1 MAKDKTDTKLMET
14 NTYTVKFDIKKVYE
28 EVHVQSWYRG
38 EALKA
43 DKPEIAL
50 VQSSSDDETQMRGVL
65 ESAVNDV
72 ALRLTKRLR
81 DVTWEI
87 GTDNDDDN
95 TNGTGTSS
103 TEEQVKITFTPFG
116 RVPEGDADKVSL
128 IMGKAIYDYVV
139 NDCLASWFSV
149 ALPDASVAA
158 IYEGKREGLM
168 DRVMDACAMLAEH
181 PVRRRATNLCG
192 I

>member
-1 MAKDKTDTKLMET
+1 MAKDKTNTKLMDEVK
-14 NTYTVKFDIKKVYE
+14 TYTVKFDAKKVCE

-50 VQSSSDDETQMRGVL
+50 VQSSSDDETQMRAVL

-81 DVTWEI
+81 DVAWEI
-87 GTDNDDDN
+87 GTD
-95 TNGTGTSS
+95 
-103 TEEQVKITFTPFG
+103 EQVKITFTPFG
-116 RVPEGDADKVSL
+116 RVPETDAEKVSL
-128 IMGKAIYDYVV
+128 IMGKAIFDYVV

-149 ALPDASVAA
+149 ALPDVSVSA
-158 IYEGKREGLM
+158 IYEGKRGGLM
-168 DRVMDACAMLAEH
+168 DRIMDACAMLAEH

>member
-1 MAKDKTDTKLMET
+1 MGAQQAKRELDMEDVS
-14 NTYTVKFDIKKVYE
+14 TYTVKFDLAKVYD
-28 EVHVQSWYRG
+28 EVHIQSWYRG

-50 VQSSSDDETQMRGVL
+50 VQSSSDDETQMRVVC

-81 DVTWEI
+81 DVEWEI
-87 GTDNDDDN
+87 EHDNN
-95 TNGTGTSS
+95 KVVV
-103 TEEQVKITFTPFG
+103 QLTFKPFC
-116 RVPEGDADKVSL
+116 RAPDSDASKVAL
-128 IMGKAIYDYVV
+128 IMGKAIFDYVV

-149 ALPDASVAA
+149 TLPQDASAA
-158 IYEGKREGLM
+158 SIYESKRQGLM
-168 DRVMDACAMLAEH
+168 NRVLDASAMLAEH

>member
-1 MAKDKTDTKLMET
+1 MAKDKTSTKLMEEVK
-14 NTYTVKFDIKKVYE
+14 TYTVKFSTKKVYE

-81 DVTWEI
+81 DVTWTI
-87 GTDNDDDN
+87 GTD
-95 TNGTGTSS
+95 
-103 TEEQVKITFTPFG
+103 EQVEITFTPFG
-116 RVPEGDADKVSL
+116 RVPESDADKVSL
-128 IMGKAIYDYVV
+128 IMGKAIFDYVV

-158 IYEGKREGLM
+158 VYEGKREGLM

>member
-1 MAKDKTDTKLMET
+1 MEEVK
-14 NTYTVKFDIKKVYE
+14 TYTVKFNVKKVYE

-81 DVTWEI
+81 DVDWEI
-87 GTDNDDDN
+87 GADNDDDDDS
-95 TNGTGTSS
+95 TNNTGTNN

-116 RVPEGDADKVSL
+116 RVPESDAEKVSL
-128 IMGKAIYDYVV
+128 IMGKAIFDYVV

>member
-1 MAKDKTDTKLMET
+1 MAKDKTDKKLMEEVKT
-14 NTYTVKFDIKKVYE
+14 NTVKFDVKKVYD

-43 DKPEIAL
+43 DKPEVAL

-87 GTDNDDDN
+87 GTDDDN
-95 TNGTGTSS
+95 TGTGTG
-103 TEEQVKITFTPFG
+103 TAEEQVKITFTPFG
-116 RVPEGDADKVSL
+116 RVPETDADKVSL
-128 IMGKAIYDYVV
+128 IMGKAIFDYVV

>member
-1 MAKDKTDTKLMET
+1 MDTTT
-14 NTYTVKFDIKKVYE
+14 NTVKFNVKKVYE

-81 DVTWEI
+81 DVSWTI
-87 GTDNDDDN
+87 GTDNDD
-95 TNGTGTSS
+95 NGTNNTG
-103 TEEQVKITFTPFG
+103 EQVKIQFTPFG
-116 RVPEGDADKVSL
+116 RVPETDAEKVSL
-128 IMGKAIYDYVV
+128 IMGKAIFDYVV